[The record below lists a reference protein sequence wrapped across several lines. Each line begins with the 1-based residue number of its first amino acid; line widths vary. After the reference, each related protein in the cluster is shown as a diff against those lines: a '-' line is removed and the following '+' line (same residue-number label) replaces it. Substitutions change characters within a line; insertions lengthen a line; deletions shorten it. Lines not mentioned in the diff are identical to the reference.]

1 MPENSHRGAVLIS
14 GASTGIGRACAEHLD
29 SLGFTVFAGVRK
41 QSDADSLRGAGSG
54 RTQPLMLDVT
64 ESESI
69 ASAMRTVDEASP
81 TGLAG
86 LVNNAGISVG
96 GPLEFVAIDEW
107 RHQLEVNLIGQ
118 VAVTQAALP
127 ALRKARGRIV
137 NMTSIG
143 GRLASPFLGPY
154 NASKY
159 ALEAVTDALRLELR
173 QFGIKVAAVEPGAVA
188 TPIWEKGRASAEQAT
203 ASMPDEAQQLYSAG
217 IAAISKFISLGE
229 RSGVPPLEVA
239 RAVEH
244 ALTASRPKARYVVG
258 RDAKIRLIPLA
269 TSTDPRDGQGDR
281 ARDGALIAV
290 LLGFAGAAH
299 LATRLR
305 STCTV
310 VRRYKRDPR
319 LV

>member
-1 MPENSHRGAVLIS
+1 MPHNPNRGAILIS

-29 SLGFTVFAGVRK
+29 SLGFTIFAGVRK

-69 ASAMRTVDEASP
+69 AAAMRTVDQAAP
-81 TGLAG
+81 AGLAG
-86 LVNNAGISVG
+86 LVNNAGVSVG
-96 GPLEFVAIDEW
+96 GPLEFVGIDEW
-107 RHQLEVNLIGQ
+107 RRQLEVNFIGQ

-173 QFGIKVAAVEPGAVA
+173 QFGVQVAAVEPGAVV
-188 TPIWEKGRASAEQAT
+188 TPIWEKGRASADQAAT
-203 ASMPDEAQQLYSAG
+203 SMPAEAMQLYGAG
-217 IAAISKFISLGE
+217 IAAISKFIAQGE

-244 ALTASRPKARYVVG
+244 ALTATRPKTRYVVG
-258 RDAKIRLIPLA
+258 RDAKMRL
-269 TSTDPRDGQGDR
+269 
-281 ARDGALIAV
+281 V
-290 LLGFAGAAH
+290 L
-299 LATRLR
+299 TRLLPTR
-305 STCTV
+305 V
-310 VRRYKRDPR
+310 MDRVIVRAMG
-319 LV
+319 L

>member
-1 MPENSHRGAVLIS
+1 MPDNPNRGAVLIS

-64 ESESI
+64 ESESV
-69 ASAMRTVDEASP
+69 ACAMRTVDEASP
-81 TGLAG
+81 AGLAG

-96 GPLEFVAIDEW
+96 GPLEFVPIDEW
-107 RHQLEVNLIGQ
+107 RRQLEVNFIGQ

-127 ALRKARGRIV
+127 ALRRARGRIV

-173 QFGIKVAAVEPGAVA
+173 QFGVKVAAVEPGAVA
-188 TPIWEKGRASAEQAT
+188 TPIWEKGRASAAQAT
-203 ASMPDEAQQLYSAG
+203 ASMPAEAQQLYSAG
-217 IAAISKFISLGE
+217 IAAISKFIALGE

-244 ALTASRPKARYVVG
+244 ALTASRPKTRYVVG
-258 RDAKIRLIPLA
+258 RDAKVRLIL
-269 TSTDPRDGQGDR
+269 
-281 ARDGALIAV
+281 
-290 LLGFAGAAH
+290 
-299 LATRLR
+299 TRLLPTSVMDR
-305 STCTV
+305 VV
-310 VRRYKRDPR
+310 VRAMG
-319 LV
+319 L

>member
-1 MPENSHRGAVLIS
+1 MPENHRRGAVLIS

-29 SLGFTVFAGVRK
+29 SLGFTIFAGVRK
-41 QSDADSLRGAGSG
+41 QSDADSLRGGSG

-64 ESESI
+64 DSESI
-69 ASAMRTVDEASP
+69 ASAMRIVDEASP
-81 TGLAG
+81 GGLAG

-96 GPLEFVAIDEW
+96 GPLEFVPLDEW
-107 RHQLEVNLIGQ
+107 RRQLEVNFIGQ

-127 ALRKARGRIV
+127 ALRRARGRIV

-173 QFGIKVAAVEPGAVA
+173 QFGIEVAAVEPGAVV

-203 ASMPDEAQQLYSAG
+203 ANMPAEALKLYG
-217 IAAISKFISLGE
+217 GGFAAISRFISQAE
-229 RSGVPPLEVA
+229 SSGVPPIEVA

-244 ALTASRPKARYVVG
+244 ALTASRPKTRYVVG
-258 RDAKIRLIPLA
+258 RDAKMRLLLTRFLPTRA
-269 TSTDPRDGQGDR
+269 MDR
-281 ARDGALIAV
+281 VLVRALGI
-290 LLGFAGAAH
+290 
-299 LATRLR
+299 
-305 STCTV
+305 
-310 VRRYKRDPR
+310 
-319 LV
+319 

>member
-1 MPENSHRGAVLIS
+1 MPDNSSRGAVLIS
-14 GASTGIGRACAEHLD
+14 GASTGIGRACTEHLD
-29 SLGFTVFAGVRK
+29 SLGFTIFAGVRK

-69 ASAMRTVDEASP
+69 ASAMRIVDEACP
-81 TGLAG
+81 TGLVG

-107 RHQLEVNLIGQ
+107 RRQLEVNFIGQ

-173 QFGIKVAAVEPGAVA
+173 QFGVKVAAVEPGAVA

-203 ASMPDEAQQLYSAG
+203 ASMPAEAQQLYSAG
-217 IAAISKFISLGE
+217 ITAISKFISLGE

-244 ALTASRPKARYVVG
+244 ALTASRPKTRYVVG
-258 RDAKIRLIPLA
+258 RDAKMRLIL
-269 TSTDPRDGQGDR
+269 
-281 ARDGALIAV
+281 
-290 LLGFAGAAH
+290 
-299 LATRLR
+299 TRLLPTR
-305 STCTV
+305 VMDRVV
-310 VRRYKRDPR
+310 VRAMG
-319 LV
+319 L

>member
-1 MPENSHRGAVLIS
+1 VSDNRNRGAVLIS

-54 RTQPLMLDVT
+54 RIQPLMLDVT
-64 ESESI
+64 QSESI
-69 ASAMRTVDEASP
+69 AAAMRTVEEAGAA
-81 TGLAG
+81 GLAG

-96 GPLEFVAIDEW
+96 GPLEFVPTDEL
-107 RHQLEVNLIGQ
+107 RRQLEVNFIGQ
-118 VAVTQAALP
+118 VLIIQAALP

-173 QFGIKVAAVEPGAVA
+173 QFGIEVAAVEPGAVV
-188 TPIWEKGRASAEQAT
+188 TPIWQKGRASAEQAV
-203 ASMPDEAQQLYSAG
+203 ASMPADAMQLYGPG
-217 IAAISKFISLGE
+217 IAAISKFIDQGE
-229 RSGVPPLEVA
+229 RTGVPPLEVA

-244 ALTASRPKARYVVG
+244 ALTATRPKTRYVVG
-258 RDAKIRLIPLA
+258 RDAKIRLIL
-269 TSTDPRDGQGDR
+269 
-281 ARDGALIAV
+281 
-290 LLGFAGAAH
+290 
-299 LATRLR
+299 TRLLPTR
-305 STCTV
+305 VMDRVV
-310 VRRYKRDPR
+310 VRAMGI
-319 LV
+319 

>member
-1 MPENSHRGAVLIS
+1 MSDNLNRGAVLIT

-29 SLGFTVFAGVRK
+29 NLGFTVFAGVRNP
-41 QSDADSLRGAGSG
+41 SDADSLRGAGSG
-54 RTQPLMLDVT
+54 RTQPLTLDVT

-69 ASAMRTVDEASP
+69 ASALRTVDEAAP
-81 TGLAG
+81 AGLAG

-96 GPLEFVAIDEW
+96 GPLEFVAIEEW
-107 RHQLEVNLIGQ
+107 RHQLEVNFIGQ

-159 ALEAVTDALRLELR
+159 ALEAVTDALRIELR

-188 TPIWEKGRASAEQAT
+188 TPIWEKARASAGQAT
-203 ASMPDEAQQLYSAG
+203 ATMPAEAHQLYSAG
-217 IAAISKFISLGE
+217 IAAISKFIALGE
-229 RSGVPPLEVA
+229 RSGVPPLQVA

-258 RDAKIRLIPLA
+258 RDANLRLILA
-269 TSTDPRDGQGDR
+269 RLLPTHVMDR
-281 ARDGALIAV
+281 V
-290 LLGFAGAAH
+290 
-299 LATRLR
+299 
-305 STCTV
+305 V
-310 VRRYKRDPR
+310 VRAMG
-319 LV
+319 L